1 MAMDSMGASGGRL
14 SSTMRRRTSSM
25 ACDGIT
31 RTVTA
36 TAVRAEM
43 SVFSL
48 PDRVSKSADKM
59 VTALHVVRWASRAM
73 LQTCPEDTG
82 PSSGPT

>member
-1 MAMDSMGASGGRL
+1 
-14 SSTMRRRTSSM
+14 M

-36 TAVRAEM
+36 TAVRSLM
-43 SVFSL
+43 SDFSL
-48 PDRVSKSADKM
+48 PDRVSKSAERI
-59 VTALHVVRWASRAM
+59 VTALQVVRWASRAM
-73 LQTCPEDTG
+73 LHTWPEETG